1 MGVMNNNYGLKSDQK
16 LQGLH
21 GLASFD
27 GSAEDFGTYPEFDS
41 ENEQLSYFK
50 ERYEPKVR
58 KKSTS
63 KIFQPQIKI
72 KNRLCVLGCCCCFM
86 LVQNI

>member
-41 ENEQLSYFK
+41 ENEQLSYLK
-50 ERYEPKVR
+50 ERYGPKVR
-58 KKSTS
+58 QNRIKKSFS
-63 KIFQPQIKI
+63 LK
-72 KNRLCVLGCCCCFM
+72 
-86 LVQNI
+86 